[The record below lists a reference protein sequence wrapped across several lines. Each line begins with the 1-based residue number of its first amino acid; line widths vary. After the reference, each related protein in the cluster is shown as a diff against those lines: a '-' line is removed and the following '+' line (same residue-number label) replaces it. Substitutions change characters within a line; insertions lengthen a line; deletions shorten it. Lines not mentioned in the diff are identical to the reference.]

1 MWSFFSRD
9 PSKEFGYEILEQ
21 LTGTE
26 EYMLWK
32 LHKGKKKGSSEPVS
46 VFILDAKTSGND
58 TQIELAKA
66 ALKRL
71 KTLRHPNILTY
82 IDSLETEKCLY
93 LVTEYVEPLQFYLN
107 SCATDY
113 PKSKQQKE
121 LFIAWGLFQ
130 VVRALTFLNNDVNLQ
145 HNSICLGNILVNT
158 AGEWKLGGFENATP
172 SSQINSLPIKILPSF
187 EKYDPPEKVDSLKLK
202 FATKWSADMWGLG
215 CLIWEVFN
223 GSLKSSS
230 SLKIL
235 GNIPKLL
242 TSVYCELVG
251 ANPSSRPN
259 PSEVLVICRKPG
271 GYFNND
277 LVECLL
283 FLEEIQIKESNEKTQ
298 FFNKLPL
305 LLESFPENLA
315 RHKVLPQL
323 INAFEFGNAGATIL
337 TPLFKLGSLLT
348 EEEYQKRIVPCVVKL
363 FSSPDRATRVRLLQ
377 QLEHFSAHLLPVTVN
392 DNIFPHILSGFT
404 DSNPVIREHT
414 VKSIISLA
422 PKLNYNN
429 LNVEVLKHF
438 ARLQSKDE
446 QGGIRTNTTVC
457 LGKVASYFH
466 PQIRQK
472 VLVSAF
478 TRALRDPFPP
488 ARVGGILAFAATQ
501 QYYLLNQISNQILP
515 ALCVLT
521 GDPER
526 EVRDQAFKV
535 VKGFLSKLEKV
546 SEDPSLRECM
556 EADVNANASPNVTDM
571 ASTWAGWA
579 VSAVTSKFYK
589 SQSSQ
594 ISDQSP
600 ALPASTQGPAATSN
614 PISCDTIPETSHELR
629 RTSYTESTDESVQ
642 WGDMNEL
649 SLSSKNLVDDKGD
662 GDGDGDG
669 WDVQDDWAPIE
680 TVEQDSFGPSM
691 TTARSKDSVLMGTK
705 SEKNESGWESTWNT
719 NQWSTPDSNDKD
731 ESRKKREE
739 KRIQR
744 QKEIE
749 AKRNARQ
756 GASSGGSSLKLGG
769 KKI

>member
-32 LHKGKKKGSSEPVS
+32 LHKGKKKGTGEPVS
-46 VFILDAKTSGND
+46 VFILDAKTNGSD
-58 TQIELAKA
+58 TQIELAKS

-82 IDSLETEKCLY
+82 VDSLETEKCLY
-93 LVTEYVEPLQFYLN
+93 LVTEYVEPLQFHLN
-107 SCATDY
+107 SYSSDF
-113 PKSKQQKE
+113 PQSKQQKE

-130 VVRALTFLNNDVNLQ
+130 VVRALKFLNNDGNLQ

-172 SSQINSLPIKILPSF
+172 SSLMNSLPIKILPSF
-187 EKYDPPEKVDSLKLK
+187 EKYDPPEKVDSSKLGS
-202 FATKWSADMWGLG
+202 ATKWSADMWGLG

-223 GSLKSSS
+223 GSLKSPS
-230 SLKIL
+230 SLKAL
-235 GNIPKLL
+235 GNIPKQLA
-242 TSVYCELVG
+242 SVYCELVG

-259 PSEVLVICRKPG
+259 PSDVLIVCRKPG
-271 GYFNND
+271 GYFHND
-277 LVECLL
+277 LVDCLL
-283 FLEEIQIKESNEKTQ
+283 FLEEIQIKENTEKAQ
-298 FFNKLPL
+298 FFNKLPSL
-305 LLESFPENLA
+305 LDSFPENLS

-323 INAFEFGNAGATIL
+323 INAFEFGNAGAAIL

-377 QLEHFSAHLLPVTVN
+377 QLEHFSTHLLPVTVN
-392 DNIFPHILSGFT
+392 DHIFPHILSGFT
-404 DSNPVIREHT
+404 DSNPIIREHT
-414 VKSIISLA
+414 VKSIMFLA

-457 LGKVASYFH
+457 LGKVASFLH
-466 PQIRQK
+466 PQVRQK

-488 ARVGGILAFAATQ
+488 ARIGGILALAATQ
-501 QYYLLNQISNQILP
+501 QYYLLNQISHQVLP
-515 ALCVLT
+515 AMCVLT

-535 VKGFLSKLEKV
+535 IKGFISKLEKV

-589 SQSSQ
+589 SQGSQLPDQASSLTAGSQ
-594 ISDQSP
+594 TTS
-600 ALPASTQGPAATSN
+600 ATRNPSAVETTVEPTKRPDSESN
-614 PISCDTIPETSHELR
+614 ED
-629 RTSYTESTDESVQ
+629 SVQ
-642 WGDMNEL
+642 WGNINEL
-649 SLSSKNLVDDKGD
+649 SLSSNTVDDKE
-662 GDGDGDG
+662 DGDG
-669 WDVQDDWAPIE
+669 WDIQEDWAPIE
-680 TVEQDSFGPSM
+680 NFEQDSFA
-691 TTARSKDSVLMGTK
+691 TKVTNVRDKASVPMNTN
-705 SEKNESGWESTWNT
+705 SEKDEGAWESTWNT
-719 NQWSTPDSNDKD
+719 NNWSTSEGNDKD

-749 AKRNARQ
+749 AKRSARQ
-756 GASSGGSSLKLGG
+756 GASSGGGALKLGG
-769 KKI
+769 KRM

>member
-9 PSKEFGYEILEQ
+9 PSKEFNYEILEQ
-21 LTGTE
+21 VSGTE
-26 EYMLWK
+26 EYLLWK
-32 LHKGKKKGSSEPVS
+32 LHKGKKKGTGESVS
-46 VFILDAKTSGND
+46 VFILDAKTNGSD
-58 TQIELAKA
+58 TQIELAKS

-93 LVTEYVEPLQFYLN
+93 LVTEYVEPLQFHLN
-107 SCATDY
+107 SYSTDF

-130 VVRALTFLNNDVNLQ
+130 VVRALKFLNNDGNLQ

-172 SSQINSLPIKILPSF
+172 SSLMNSLPIKILPSF
-187 EKYDPPEKVDSLKLK
+187 EKYDPPEKVDSSKLK
-202 FATKWSADMWGLG
+202 SATKWSADMWGFG

-230 SLKIL
+230 SLKAI
-235 GNIPKLL
+235 GNIPKQLA
-242 TSVYCELVG
+242 SVYCELVG

-259 PSEVLVICRKPG
+259 PSDVLIICRKSG
-271 GYFNND
+271 GYFHND

-283 FLEEIQIKESNEKTQ
+283 FLEEIQIKENTEKAQ
-298 FFNKLPL
+298 FFNKLPSL
-305 LLESFPENLA
+305 LDSFPENLS

-323 INAFEFGNAGATIL
+323 INAFEFGNAGAAIL
-337 TPLFKLGSLLT
+337 TPLFKLGSLLS
-348 EEEYQKRIVPCVVKL
+348 EDEYQKKIVPCVVKL

-377 QLEHFSAHLLPVTVN
+377 QLEQFSTHLLPVTVN
-392 DNIFPHILSGFT
+392 EHIFPHILSGFT

-414 VKSIISLA
+414 VKSIMFLA

-457 LGKVASYFH
+457 LGKVASFLH
-466 PQIRQK
+466 PQVRQK

-488 ARVGGILAFAATQ
+488 ARIGGILALAATQ
-501 QYYLLNQISNQILP
+501 QYYLLSQISHQVLP
-515 ALCVLT
+515 AMCVLM

-535 VKGFLSKLEKV
+535 IKGFISKLEKV

-589 SQSSQ
+589 SQGSQLPDQGSS
-594 ISDQSP
+594 
-600 ALPASTQGPAATSN
+600 LPAGSQTTTGARNPSAVETTVETRKRPDSESN
-614 PISCDTIPETSHELR
+614 ED
-629 RTSYTESTDESVQ
+629 SVQ
-642 WGDMNEL
+642 WGNINEL
-649 SLSSKNLVDDKGD
+649 SLTSNTVDDKE
-662 GDGDGDG
+662 DGDG
-669 WDVQDDWAPIE
+669 WDIQEDWAPIE
-680 TVEQDSFGPSM
+680 NFEQESFA
-691 TTARSKDSVLMGTK
+691 TKATNIREKASVPMNTNPENDEGA
-705 SEKNESGWESTWNT
+705 WESTWNT
-719 NQWSTPDSNDKD
+719 NNWSTSEGNDKD

-739 KRIQR
+739 KRILR

-749 AKRNARQ
+749 AKRSARQ
-756 GASSGGSSLKLGG
+756 GASSGGALKLGG
-769 KKI
+769 KRM

>member
-1 MWSFFSRD
+1 MMWSFFSRD

-32 LHKGKKKGSSEPVS
+32 LHKGKKKGTGESVS
-46 VFILDAKTSGND
+46 VFILDAKTNGSD
-58 TQIELAKA
+58 TQTELAKS

-93 LVTEYVEPLQFYLN
+93 LVTEYVEPLQFHLN
-107 SCATDY
+107 SYSTDF
-113 PKSKQQKE
+113 PQSKQQKE

-130 VVRALTFLNNDVNLQ
+130 VVRALKFLNNDGNLQ

-172 SSQINSLPIKILPSF
+172 SSLMNSLPIKILPSF
-187 EKYDPPEKVDSLKLK
+187 EKYDPPEKVDSSKLK
-202 FATKWSADMWGLG
+202 SATKWSADMWGLG

-223 GSLKSSS
+223 GPLKSPS
-230 SLKIL
+230 SLKAL
-235 GNIPKLL
+235 GNIPKRLA
-242 TSVYCELVG
+242 SVYCELVG

-259 PSEVLVICRKPG
+259 PSDVLTICRKPG
-271 GYFNND
+271 GYFHND

-283 FLEEIQIKESNEKTQ
+283 FLEEIQIKENTEKAQ
-298 FFNKLPL
+298 FFNKLPSL
-305 LLESFPENLA
+305 LDSFPENLS

-323 INAFEFGNAGATIL
+323 INAFEFGNAGAAIL

-377 QLEHFSAHLLPVTVN
+377 QLEHFSTHLLPVTVN

-404 DSNPVIREHT
+404 DSNPIIREHT
-414 VKSIISLA
+414 VKSIIFLA

-457 LGKVASYFH
+457 LGKVASFLH

-488 ARVGGILAFAATQ
+488 ARIGGVLALAATQ
-501 QYYLLNQISNQILP
+501 QYYLLNQISHQVLP
-515 ALCVLT
+515 AMCVLT

-535 VKGFLSKLEKV
+535 IKGFISKLEKV

-589 SQSSQ
+589 SQGSQ
-594 ISDQSP
+594 LPDQGPS
-600 ALPASTQGPAATSN
+600 LPAGSQTTSATQNPSVVETTVEATRRSDSESN
-614 PISCDTIPETSHELR
+614 E
-629 RTSYTESTDESVQ
+629 ESVQ
-642 WGDMNEL
+642 WGNINEL
-649 SLSSKNLVDDKGD
+649 SLSSNTVDDKD
-662 GDGDGDG
+662 EGDG
-669 WDVQDDWAPIE
+669 WDIQEDWAPIE
-680 TVEQDSFGPSM
+680 SFEQDSF
-691 TTARSKDSVLMGTK
+691 ATK
-705 SEKNESGWESTWNT
+705 VTNIRDKTPVPLNTNFEKEEGGWESTWNT
-719 NQWSTPDSNDKD
+719 NNWTTPEGNDKD

-749 AKRNARQ
+749 AKRSARQ
-756 GASSGGSSLKLGG
+756 GASSGGGALKLGG
-769 KKI
+769 KKM